1 MPIVRYTKFISKS
14 EKKLEI
20 NKTIPNIIEDISEKN
35 KNTKFFIDIIIK
47 YTSIKQFR
55 HSIII
60 AYRNNFYMVWYF
72 RRV

>member
-47 YTSIKQFR
+47 YTSI
-55 HSIII
+55 
-60 AYRNNFYMVWYF
+60 
-72 RRV
+72 